1 MPNFLTNDGINRGT
15 PVIRTIVALIT
26 TSSGGILMAT
36 NVWRQNEK
44 NEGSINSIGIS
55 SKTSSSDTVD

>member
-15 PVIRTIVALIT
+15 PIIRTIVALIT

>member
-15 PVIRTIVALIT
+15 PVIRTIVLLIT

>member
-1 MPNFLTNDGINRGT
+1 MPNFLTSDGINQGT